1 MAVSEFVLRKI
12 NSSVWFVQTFLRKM
26 LYIAKPPNFP
36 YTSSAVNM
44 WKMNQFHTHSQKKQ
58 NPAKKY
64 IKSGQIE
71 RRRKRERR
79 LGSIGG
85 GEGGIVR
92 WRRDRAALES
102 DWCDRRSGVIVGL
115 VRSLDWCN
123 RQSSAFSSLLS
134 LSVSL
139 LRSSDWC
146 DIGDLLSLSLSS
158 IFQGRKSF
166 EVKMKTEIIFVVLAI
181 FFGQLEML
189 FSLTKFEVTTKHPLF
204 RKIISGISLKS
215 KQTKP

>member
-1 MAVSEFVLRKI
+1 M
-12 NSSVWFVQTFLRKM
+12 
-26 LYIAKPPNFP
+26 
-36 YTSSAVNM
+36 
-44 WKMNQFHTHSQKKQ
+44 
-58 NPAKKY
+58 
-64 IKSGQIE
+64 
-71 RRRKRERR
+71 
-79 LGSIGG
+79 
-85 GEGGIVR
+85 R

-123 RQSSAFSSLLS
+123 RQSSAIISLLS

-146 DIGDLLSLSLSS
+146 DVGDLLALSLSLSLSS

-204 RKIISGISLKS
+204 LKIISGISLKS
-215 KQTKP
+215 KQTKS